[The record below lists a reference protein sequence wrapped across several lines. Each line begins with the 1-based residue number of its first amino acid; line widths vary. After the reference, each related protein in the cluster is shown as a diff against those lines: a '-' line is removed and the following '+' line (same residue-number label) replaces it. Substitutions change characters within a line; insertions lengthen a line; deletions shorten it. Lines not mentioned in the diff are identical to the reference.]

1 MAGAI
6 MFVRNLFP
14 WWNNNLDGTMR
25 VQCTVIYMRVHM
37 FMANYV
43 DAELLDDP
51 VKGKHLIS
59 YERKYAA
66 YLLELPSY
74 LDWFIYNT
82 FTPFSFIG
90 ESLEYG
96 IFDDYINM
104 RGDITKMRPFS
115 NAFSAL

>member
-1 MAGAI
+1 
-6 MFVRNLFP
+6 
-14 WWNNNLDGTMR
+14 MR

-82 FTPFSFIG
+82 FTPFSFVG
-90 ESLEYG
+90 ESVEYG